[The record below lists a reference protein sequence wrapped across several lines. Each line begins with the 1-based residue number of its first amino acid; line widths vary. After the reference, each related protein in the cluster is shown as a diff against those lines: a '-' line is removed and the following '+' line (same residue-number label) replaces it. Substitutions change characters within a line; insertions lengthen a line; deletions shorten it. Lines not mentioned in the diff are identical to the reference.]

1 MRMSELTYHISMLH
15 RRYHAVPA
23 LQTVVEGARHIPQY
37 VEEL

>member
-1 MRMSELTYHISMLH
+1 MYHSSMLH
-15 RRYHAVPA
+15 GCYHAMPA